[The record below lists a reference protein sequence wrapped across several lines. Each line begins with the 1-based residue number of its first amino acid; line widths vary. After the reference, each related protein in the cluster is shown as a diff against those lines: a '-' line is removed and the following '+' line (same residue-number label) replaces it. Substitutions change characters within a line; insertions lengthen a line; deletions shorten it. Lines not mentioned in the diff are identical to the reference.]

1 MTLTLAAACE
11 PILRRAVS
19 GPAPRVP
26 GVVACVTGSASNLYE
41 GAGGERLV
49 RGAAMTLDSVLML
62 FSCTKAI
69 TGVAVL
75 QCVEE
80 GLIDLDAPAKL
91 YAPEIGKL
99 CVFEGFD
106 AAGAVIARPPKRDVT
121 TRMLMLH
128 VSGLAYENFNPVY
141 SRLARERGIG
151 RITVGTKAS
160 LLAPLMFDPGD
171 RWEYGIG
178 VDWCGQVVEG
188 VRKRRLG
195 DVLRERV
202 FEPIGMADTGFA
214 MNASMRERRAVIH
227 ERDADGGLT
236 PFPEFEWPAGPE
248 VEMGGHGLYST
259 ASDFLKFIRMWLN
272 DGAGPNGRVLR
283 KETVAIA
290 TRNNLPRAYDGVGKL
305 ISAAKARANDVEIFQ
320 GLAKSWGLTFM
331 INEADAPTGARRLA
345 RLGRPRQPLL
355 LDRPQERRWRS
366 VGDAALPVRR
376 PGRAQELARIR
387 DCGLPVDRRAPILS
401 RLTAVHLLSRSTHV
415 GLAERHRTR
424 LRRKWEE
431 DHDRF
436 VSCRRVA

>member
-1 MTLTLAAACE
+1 MTLKLAAACE

-19 GPAPRVP
+19 GPPPRVP
-26 GVVACVTGSASNLYE
+26 GVVACVTDRASNLYE
-41 GAGGERLV
+41 GAAGERLIG
-49 RGAAMTLDSVLML
+49 GAAMTLDSVLML

-99 CVFEGFD
+99 RVFEGFD
-106 AAGAVIARPPKRDVT
+106 AAGDVIARPPKRDVT

-141 SRLARERGIG
+141 ARLARERGIG
-151 RITVGTKAS
+151 RVTAGTKAS
-160 LLAPLMFDPGD
+160 LMAPLMFDPGD

-214 MNASMRERRAVIH
+214 MNASMRERRAVVH
-227 ERDADGGLT
+227 KRDADGGLT
-236 PFPEFEWPAGPE
+236 PLPEFEWPAEPE
-248 VEMGGHGLYST
+248 VEMGGHALYST
-259 ASDFLKFIRMWLN
+259 AGDFMKFVRMWLN

-283 KETVAIA
+283 KETVAQA
-290 TRNNLPRAYDGVGKL
+290 ARNNLPRAYDGVGKL
-305 ISAAKARANDVEIFQ
+305 ISAAKARANDVEFFQ

-331 INEADAPTGARRLA
+331 INEADAPTGRPAGSFGWA
-345 RLGRPRQPLL
+345 GLGNLYYWI
-355 LDRPQERRWRS
+355 DRKNG
-366 VGDAALPVRR
+366 VGGLWATQLFPFADPAALKSW
-376 PGRAQELARIR
+376 LAFE
-387 DCGLPVDRRAPILS
+387 
-401 RLTAVHLLSRSTHV
+401 TAVYRSI
-415 GLAERHRTR
+415 AEPPN
-424 LRRKWEE
+424 
-431 DHDRF
+431 
-436 VSCRRVA
+436 